1 MMISPEGYYEEHLK
15 GKTAA
20 QIMTAIRSLK
30 KEIGYLKNTM
40 EHPDYGEQPMMDP
53 NESVQLWCT
62 CLYLERVKEALKE
75 AGGTYI
81 SSQAE
86 LKAVDF
92 EENIPAINKLIF
104 SIIGHFGKY
113 ETRTYTF
120 DDENLHLDVEAS
132 HIIEKDY
139 SYGKEAFLDGLR
151 ELHIGEW
158 HRKYDLHRF
167 GCEVSDGTQ
176 WKLEIYFSNDH
187 RPIKIY
193 GENAYPYNFDQF
205 QKLLGIESD
214 IEDK

>member
-1 MMISPEGYYEEHLK
+1 MMISPEGYYEKHLK

-62 CLYLERVKEALKE
+62 RLYLERAKEALKE

-139 SYGKEAFLDGLR
+139 SYGKEDFLDGLR

-167 GCEVSDGTQ
+167 GCEVPDGTQ